1 MAVVQK
7 PETMNGDIQDYTPG
21 PPRDDVNE
29 AANLQDQIHNIQKVI
44 RLTKENLEALN
55 ATFGKHQ
62 NPDPMY
68 IQEYEALANKIHEL
82 QEKES
87 HLMTCYEQILYNERE
102 SPTDA
107 TQEQEGPLKTPTPI
121 LLGSTQG
128 NNLQTAGLAAQS
140 SPKAL
145 RAGHVK
151 AYLPD
156 EQVTSA
162 RVEPGIILKEA
173 LKKAMSRRG
182 LEAEKYEVYDN
193 KTKMPISWDIDMA
206 NLGPGREL
214 RVQLKRGQPSLFMHN
229 IVRKTYFF
237 LTFCDGCGK
246 SLFQSLMCKT
256 CNIKFHQRCIN
267 RVSFLCP
274 WIDAIDIHKPLPTVD
289 VENTYYIRNRNP
301 AMSSNHRNKPTP
313 PLGHRERSTSAP
325 NVCLINVGDASVAEF
340 GEVFDPQSIA
350 SSNKIQGFDR
360 YVNPA
365 IVAATEPI
373 IRVNHSAHSPPNSTP
388 DSPTNSGVHHQ
399 KSSSTDVD
407 RRIRRHRR
415 DSNEDWEIPAEDIQ
429 MGPRI
434 GSGSFGTV
442 YRGYYH
448 GHVAIKR
455 LNVTDPTPQQL
466 KAFKNEVAVLRKTS
480 HMNILLF
487 SGWTSR
493 PQLAIIT
500 QWCEGSSLYK
510 HLHITENRFE
520 MVTLMEISRQTAQGM
535 DYLHAKS
542 IIHRDLKTNNIFLTD
557 NLTVKI
563 GDFGLATVKTRWS
576 GSHQFQQPTGSILWM
591 APEVIR
597 MKEAN
602 PYTNQSDVYA
612 YGIVLYELMTGQ
624 LPYSNINN
632 KDQILFMVGKGYL
645 KPDISK
651 TRSDTPKRYR
661 MLMQECCK
669 FDREQRPLF
678 PQILSVME
686 SIVLSLRKLRR
697 SASEPTLNQS
707 QSEDLDLMYFCA
719 SPKTPINSQYPQFFF
734 STAHN

>member
-274 WIDAIDIHKPLPTVD
+274 WIDAIDIHKPFSQSMADPRKVSAS
-289 VENTYYIRNRNP
+289 RSF
-301 AMSSNHRNKPTP
+301 SSEK
-313 PLGHRERSTSAP
+313 SSSVP
-325 NVCLINVGDASVAEF
+325 NVSALVIT
-340 GEVFDPQSIA
+340 
-350 SSNKIQGFDR
+350 SSCDFEGFDR

>member
-121 LLGSTQG
+121 LGSTQG
-128 NNLQTAGLAAQS
+128 NNLQTSGLAAQS

-182 LEAEKYEVYDN
+182 LETEKYEVYDN

-256 CNIKFHQRCIN
+256 CNIRFHQRCIN
-267 RVSFLCP
+267 RVSLLCP
-274 WIDAIDIHKPLPTVD
+274 WHDAIDIHKPFSQSMADPRKVSAS
-289 VENTYYIRNRNP
+289 RSF
-301 AMSSNHRNKPTP
+301 SSEK
-313 PLGHRERSTSAP
+313 SSSVP
-325 NVCLINVGDASVAEF
+325 NVSALV
-340 GEVFDPQSIA
+340 IA
-350 SSNKIQGFDR
+350 SSCDYEGFDR

-365 IVAATEPI
+365 IVTATEPI

-388 DSPTNSGVHHQ
+388 DSPTNSGAHHQ

-632 KDQILFMVGKGYL
+632 KDQILFMVGKGFL

-707 QSEDLDLMYFCA
+707 QSEDLDLMYLCA

-734 STAHN
+734 SSAHN

>member
-87 HLMTCYEQILYNERE
+87 HLMTCYEQILINERE

-107 TQEQEGPLKTPTPI
+107 AQEQEGPLKTPTPI
-121 LLGSTQG
+121 LLGSTTG
-128 NNLQTAGLAAQS
+128 NNLQTSGLAAQS

-182 LEAEKYEVYDN
+182 LETEKYEVYDN

-256 CNIKFHQRCIN
+256 CNIRFHQRCIN
-267 RVSFLCP
+267 RVSLLCP
-274 WIDAIDIHKPLPTVD
+274 WHDAIDIHKPFSQSMADPRKVSAS
-289 VENTYYIRNRNP
+289 RSF
-301 AMSSNHRNKPTP
+301 SSEK
-313 PLGHRERSTSAP
+313 SSSVP
-325 NVCLINVGDASVAEF
+325 NVSALVLT
-340 GEVFDPQSIA
+340 
-350 SSNKIQGFDR
+350 SSCDFEGFDR

-365 IVAATEPI
+365 IVTATEPI
-373 IRVNHSAHSPPNSTP
+373 IRVNHSTHSPPNSTP
-388 DSPTNSGVHHQ
+388 DSPTNSGAHHQ

-520 MVTLMEISRQTAQGM
+520 MVTLMEISRQTSQGM

-645 KPDISK
+645 KPDVSK

-734 STAHN
+734 SSAHN

>member
-7 PETMNGDIQDYTPG
+7 PETMNGDIQDYAPG

-128 NNLQTAGLAAQS
+128 NSLQSSGLAAQS
-140 SPKAL
+140 SPKAP

-182 LEAEKYEVYDN
+182 LETEKYEVYDN

-256 CNIKFHQRCIN
+256 CNIRFHQRCIN
-267 RVSFLCP
+267 RVSLLCP
-274 WIDAIDIHKPLPTVD
+274 WHDAIDIHKPFSQSMADPRKVSPS
-289 VENTYYIRNRNP
+289 RSF
-301 AMSSNHRNKPTP
+301 SSEK
-313 PLGHRERSTSAP
+313 SSSVP
-325 NVCLINVGDASVAEF
+325 NVSALIT
-340 GEVFDPQSIA
+340 
-350 SSNKIQGFDR
+350 SSSCDYEGFDR

-365 IVAATEPI
+365 IVTATEPI

-388 DSPTNSGVHHQ
+388 DSPTNSGAHHQ

-645 KPDISK
+645 KPDVSK

-734 STAHN
+734 SSAHN